1 MALLGTE
8 RYWKGLSC
16 SGTGRQAPPVPAE
29 TRGWPVS
36 RIGGSRGPGCAVQEA
51 VKSGTLPAARLENF
65 HRLVRELAFEQEK
78 AEKGLVRSERKRWK
92 GIAKF
97 AKEINKGR
105 GE

>member
-1 MALLGTE
+1 M
-8 RYWKGLSC
+8 
-16 SGTGRQAPPVPAE
+16 
-29 TRGWPVS
+29 GWPVS
-36 RIGGSRGPGCAVQEA
+36 RQGDSRGPGCAVQEA